1 MILQTKVVVFP
12 VLVDAGVVVHDVME
26 PGVGSVHVGPITVQE
41 TVPVGAI
48 PPRPV
53 TAAEKTR
60 FDPRPPEP
68 PDPVRTI
75 LPVGEL
81 LPTVTDAMLLGPT
94 GA

>member
-1 MILQTKVVVFP
+1 MLQTNVVVLP
-12 VLVDAGVVVHDVME
+12 LVVEAGVMVQAVME
-26 PGVGSVHVGPITVQE
+26 PGVGSVHVGPITVQL

-53 TAAEKTR
+53 TAAENTR
-60 FDPRPPEP
+60 LDPSTPEPPEP
-68 PDPVRTI
+68 VKTI

-81 LPTVTDAMLLGPT
+81 LPTVTDATLLGPT